1 MKDSEVILRAA
12 TEMKKRAEARAAAGE
27 MAVLP
32 PAAALRIAAVLA
44 GHGDQL
50 ARVNER
56 YATTDE
62 PGAVED
68 ALYIARAYLG
78 ETE

>member
-12 TEMKKRAEARAAAGE
+12 KEMKRRAEARAAAGE
-27 MAVLP
+27 MAVMP
-32 PAAALRIAAVLA
+32 PAAALRIATVLE
-44 GHGDQL
+44 GSGNQL
-50 ARVNER
+50 AAVNER

-62 PGAVED
+62 PAAIED

-78 ETE
+78 GTA